1 MLACTM
7 VTIQYSLIATALNIT
22 YYSSKLPIAPLL
34 LPRSHAQGDGSEI
47 VDLFN
52 NLGRSTVWKAVDKAP
67 TGDRFVVSAG
77 EYTEPTIPFNT
88 TINGT
93 DRSPGAGFAHSVVF
107 SGNGTRL
114 ADAILTKQGAI
125 EYHLGGLD
133 YDGRYIW
140 ATIAQ
145 YRPNSTASLVRVD
158 PNTLEPTPIF
168 HYTDHLGGIVHDTSQ
183 STLTTLNW
191 GSRNSSTWSLAHLS
205 PFTSELR
212 KFLGRN
218 PDQCSNQRPLMLCSG
233 VATIGTGLNLGGIAI
248 VDVES
253 MIPLLEIPITMTSDA
268 GTLVTQNPVDLNV
281 SEDGQL
287 RLYWLPD
294 QHNSTLYVYE
304 AQAQSPFEFGVG
316 YSKKKL
322 TRGL

>member
-1 MLACTM
+1 M

-52 NLGRSTVWKAVDKAP
+52 NLGRSTVWKAVDKP
-67 TGDRFVVSAG
+67 EGIIRLGLDRFVVSAG
-77 EYTEPTIPFNT
+77 EYTEPMIPFNT

-93 DRSPGAGFAHSVVF
+93 DRSPGAGFAHLVVF
-107 SGNGTRL
+107 SGNRTRL

-125 EYHLGGLD
+125 EYHIGGLD

-158 PNTLEPTPIF
+158 PNTLEPTSIL
-168 HYTDHLGGIVHDTSQ
+168 HYTDHLGVDYQ
-183 STLTTLNW
+183 DC
-191 GSRNSSTWSLAHLS
+191 
-205 PFTSELR
+205 

-218 PDQCSNQRPLMLCSG
+218 PAQCSNRRPLMLCSG
-233 VATIGTGLNLGGIAI
+233 VATIDTGLNLGGIAI

-253 MIPLLEIPITMTSDA
+253 MVPLVEIPTTITSDA
-268 GTLVTQNPVDLNV
+268 GALVAQKLVTR
-281 SEDGQL
+281 S
-287 RLYWLPD
+287 
-294 QHNSTLYVYE
+294 
-304 AQAQSPFEFGVG
+304 A
-316 YSKKKL
+316 
-322 TRGL
+322 

>member
-1 MLACTM
+1 M

-22 YYSSKLPIAPLL
+22 YYSSKLHIAPLL

-52 NLGRSTVWKAVDKAP
+52 NLGDLWEPEGIIRL
-67 TGDRFVVSAG
+67 GLDRFVVSAG

-93 DRSPGAGFAHSVVF
+93 DRSPGAGFAHLVVF
-107 SGNGTRL
+107 SGSRTSL

-125 EYHLGGLD
+125 EYHIGGLD

-158 PNTLEPTPIF
+158 PNTLDPTPIF
-168 HYTDHLGGIVHDTSQ
+168 HYTDHLGGI
-183 STLTTLNW
+183 
-191 GSRNSSTWSLAHLS
+191 
-205 PFTSELR
+205 
-212 KFLGRN
+212 
-218 PDQCSNQRPLMLCSG
+218 C
-233 VATIGTGLNLGGIAI
+233 VATIGTALNLGGITI

-253 MIPLLEIPITMTSDA
+253 MVPLVEMLVTMTSDA
-268 GTLVTQNPVDLNV
+268 GTLVTQNPVDVSV

-287 RLYWLPD
+287 IKPQSCPIFIVVEKL
-294 QHNSTLYVYE
+294 
-304 AQAQSPFEFGVG
+304 AQFPS
-316 YSKKKL
+316 L
-322 TRGL
+322 

>member
-1 MLACTM
+1 M

-52 NLGRSTVWKAVDKAP
+52 NLGRSTVWKAVDKP
-67 TGDRFVVSAG
+67 EGIIRLGPDRFVVSAG

-93 DRSPGAGFAHSVVF
+93 DRSPGAVFAHLVVF
-107 SGNGTRL
+107 SGNRTRS

-125 EYHLGGLD
+125 EYHIGGLD

-145 YRPNSTASLVRVD
+145 YRPNSTASL
-158 PNTLEPTPIF
+158 
-168 HYTDHLGGIVHDTSQ
+168 

-205 PFTSELR
+205 PFTSESNYFTIPIFTSR
-212 KFLGRN
+212 NSSYYIDYQDCKFLGRN
-218 PDQCSNQRPLMLCSG
+218 PAQCSNRRRLMLCSS
-233 VATIGTGLNLGGIAI
+233 VATIGTGLNPGGIAI

-253 MIPLLEIPITMTSDA
+253 MVPLVEIPTTMTSDA
-268 GTLVTQNPVDLNV
+268 GAL
-281 SEDGQL
+281 
-287 RLYWLPD
+287 
-294 QHNSTLYVYE
+294 HNSTLYGYE
-304 AQAQSPFEFGVG
+304 AQAQSPFEFGG
-316 YSKKKL
+316 
-322 TRGL
+322 GLR